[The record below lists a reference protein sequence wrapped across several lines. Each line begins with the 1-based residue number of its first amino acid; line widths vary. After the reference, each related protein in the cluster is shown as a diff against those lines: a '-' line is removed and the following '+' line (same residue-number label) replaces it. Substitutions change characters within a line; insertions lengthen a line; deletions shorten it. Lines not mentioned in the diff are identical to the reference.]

1 MKKTILTIDDQADI
15 RRLVR
20 MTLEYDGYTV
30 LEASEGEQGLALARS
45 HRPDL
50 ILLDVMMPGLD
61 GLMVGKTLQA
71 DPQLS
76 RIPVIMLTALDRD
89 ADIDAGL
96 GTGARA
102 YLCKPFGPVEL
113 LQMIESFILEAQGT
127 LASNTGTAPSIP
139 R

>member
-20 MTLEYDGYTV
+20 MTLEYDGYNV
-30 LEASEGEQGLALARS
+30 LEACEGEEGLALARS
-45 HRPDL
+45 RRPDL
-50 ILLDVMMPGLD
+50 ILLDVMMPGID
-61 GLMVGKTLQA
+61 GLMVSKTLQA

-89 ADIDAGL
+89 SDIDAGMDA
-96 GTGARA
+96 GARA

-113 LQMIESFILEAQGT
+113 LQMIESFILEAQGST
-127 LASNTGTAPSIP
+127 ASDNGTSPSLP

>member
-1 MKKTILTIDDQADI
+1 MKKIILTIDDQADI

-20 MTLEYDGYTV
+20 MALEYDGYTV

-50 ILLDVMMPGLD
+50 ILLDVMMPGVD
-61 GLMVGKTLQA
+61 GLMVSKTLQA

-89 ADIDAGL
+89 SDIDAGL
-96 GTGARA
+96 EAGARA
-102 YLCKPFGPVEL
+102 YLCKPFGPAEL
-113 LQMIESFILEAQGT
+113 LQMIESFILEAQGNS
-127 LASNTGTAPSIP
+127 ASSRGPSPILP
-139 R
+139 C